1 MTTIFRTLLDIAIR
15 TGGLLGFHLV
25 VLLLMWLF
33 ARDSTGGAN
42 IGAGLL
48 AFALIIVISGLWG
61 FYDGRRRG
69 FGRLALIWVPT
80 AVLTAVG
87 MSMLFQPSLPI
98 DVDVF
103 LSDLRDSGGFLILV
117 VLLPAVLSGGLGALM
132 RPGTERPAP

>member
-1 MTTIFRTLLDIAIR
+1 MSTIVRTLLDIAIR
-15 TGGLLGFHLV
+15 TGGLLGFHLL
-25 VLLLMWLF
+25 VLLLMWLL

-87 MSMLFQPSLPI
+87 MSLLFQSSLHI

-132 RPGTERPAP
+132 RPGTSPQVS